1 MRPIIG
7 IFGLVLAAILLVAVL
22 SKVHPYN
29 GSPPMADQDAQQ
41 AQAEADKKAAAKP
54 NTPASPTAIADGSKA
69 FDAVKEGAIKA
80 TLVVEGRGT
89 IVMELYPKAAPKTV
103 AHFVDLCKKHFYDG
117 VKFHR
122 VEPGFVVQGGDP
134 DSKNMDAAQFKDKQ
148 IGTHGSGT
156 TVPLEVNLPHLKNTI
171 GLARS
176 NAEDSGDSQFY
187 FNLNTNT
194 PLDGKYCVFGKIVS
208 GEDVPEK
215 IQIGDKITSLTI
227 P

>member
-1 MRPIIG
+1 MRPVIG

-29 GSPPMADQDAQQ
+29 GTPPMADQEAQDAKD
-41 AQAEADKKAAAKP
+41 AADKKAAAKP
-54 NTPASPTAIADGSKA
+54 PVPGVPSADGAKA
-69 FDAVKEGAIKA
+69 FDAVKEGAIRA
-80 TLVVEGRGT
+80 TLVVDGRGT

-103 AHFVDLCKKHFYDG
+103 AHFVELIKSHFYDG
-117 VKFHR
+117 TKFHR

-134 DSKNMDAAQFKDKQ
+134 QSKNLDAAQFKEKQ

-156 TVPLEVNLPHLKNTI
+156 TVPLEAKLPHLKNTI

-187 FNLNTNT
+187 FNLNVN
-194 PLDGKYCVFGKIVS
+194 PSLDGKYCVFGKIVS
-208 GEDVPEK
+208 GEDVPDK
-215 IQIGDKITSLTI
+215 IQIGDKITSFI
-227 P
+227 VQ